1 MYRSHHIELRLL
13 LTCFYIYLNC
23 HTILYVKQVIFH
35 YAFLSSPFTYPYT
48 YIHIRTIVGSCVSLI
63 YRCLLL
69 YALWCKMAD
78 LLLISIIFLT
88 ALICLRIVFD
98 FYGYF
103 SGYIKQ
109 SLYYPFN
116 TFDKKSI
123 TEEIID
129 LIFALMQHFIG
140 LLLSTYMFKDIISN
154 YGRRRRKIKE
164 FNYQLSQ
171 LEQN

>member
-1 MYRSHHIELRLL
+1 MHRFHRTELRLL

-35 YAFLSSPFTYPYT
+35 NSLLSSPFTHPYT
-48 YIHIRTIVGSCVSLI
+48 YIHIRTIVGSTVGLV

-69 YALWCKMAD
+69 YALWRKMPD

-88 ALICLRIVFD
+88 ALMCLRIFFD
-98 FYGYF
+98 IYGYL

-116 TFDKKSI
+116 SLDKKSM

-129 LIFALMQHFIG
+129 LIFSLIQNSFG
-140 LLLSTYMFKDIISN
+140 LVLSIYMFKDIINNSRT
-154 YGRRRRKIKE
+154 RRIIKE
-164 FNYQLSQ
+164 LNYPPVQS
-171 LEQN
+171 E